1 MIEHLAGPPLSARS
15 LEDWEMITE
24 NDVTAIGSRAG
35 DSSRSITMLT
45 KIANTWP
52 RRACVKKQELQPFFE
67 EGKEDFLESLIP
79 FREMPQYQSC
89 SPELRSRV
97 LSCGWLMYNAKTV
110 QIETEIVN
118 PACLSIIAR
127 EMPGLAGP
135 SAQLG
140 VCEAMVDEMYHVHMV
155 EQASRLTRDQR
166 ALDHI
171 VIPKFN
177 LVRHMQNR
185 QREFGEPW
193 QRRMVRFATA
203 VVSEI
208 FISDYLHL
216 LSESDEIQSFN
227 RMTVAA
233 HRHDELAHGPLFRSL
248 AQLFSTELT
257 KSQRGTFADLLAESV
272 VWFADRE
279 LDVWLALLRQIEF
292 PGADGMIEEC
302 GSLGMVDLKK
312 LDYSGVVS
320 LAEEIGV
327 MEAAVDRD
335 SFFRQGLAV

>member
-1 MIEHLAGPPLSARS
+1 MSPNNSVTALRPEAGDSARS
-15 LEDWEMITE
+15 IK
-24 NDVTAIGSRAG
+24 
-35 DSSRSITMLT
+35 MLT
-45 KIANTWP
+45 KIANSWP
-52 RRACVKKQELQPFFE
+52 RRAYVKKQELQPFFE
-67 EGKEDFLESLIP
+67 EGKEDFLESLLP

-89 SPELRSRV
+89 APELRSRV
-97 LSCGWLMYNAKTV
+97 LSCGWLMYNAKTT

-118 PACLSIIAR
+118 PVCLDIIQR
-127 EMPGLAGP
+127 ELPGLAGP
-135 SAQLG
+135 STQLA
-140 VCEAMVDEMYHVHMV
+140 VCEAMVDEAYHVHMV

-166 ALDHI
+166 ALDQV

-185 QREFGEPW
+185 QHELGEPW

-208 FISDYLHL
+208 FISDYLRL
-216 LSESDEIQSFN
+216 LSESDEIQPFN

-248 AQLFSTELT
+248 AQLFAAELT
-257 KSQRGTFADLLAESV
+257 TSQRAAFADLLAEPV

-279 LDVWLALLRQIEF
+279 LDVWLALLRQLDF
-292 PGADGMIEEC
+292 PGADSMIKEC
-302 GSLGMVDLKK
+302 RSLGAADLKK
-312 LDYSGVVS
+312 LDHSGVVS
-320 LAEEIGV
+320 LAEEIGI
-327 MEAAVDRD
+327 MEVADDRD

>member
-1 MIEHLAGPPLSARS
+1 MVVNNSVTAVGPQAGDSARS
-15 LEDWEMITE
+15 IK
-24 NDVTAIGSRAG
+24 
-35 DSSRSITMLT
+35 MLT
-45 KIANTWP
+45 KIANNWP
-52 RRACVKKQELQPFFE
+52 RRAYVKKQELRPFFE
-67 EGKEDFLESLIP
+67 EGKEDFLESLLP

-89 SPELRSRV
+89 SPELRSRI

-110 QIETEIVN
+110 QIETDIVN
-118 PACLSIIAR
+118 PACLNIIQR
-127 EMPGLAGP
+127 EMPGLADP
-135 SAQLG
+135 SCQEA
-140 VCEAMVDEMYHVHMV
+140 VCEAMVDEVYHVHMV

-177 LVRHMQNR
+177 LVRHMQKR
-185 QREFGEPW
+185 QCEFSEPW
-193 QRRMVRFATA
+193 QQRMVRFATA

-216 LSESDEIQSFN
+216 LSESDEVQPFN

-248 AQLFSTELT
+248 AQLFSAELT
-257 KSQRGTFADLLAESV
+257 KSQRDTFADLLAEPV

-279 LDVWLALLRQIEF
+279 LDVWLALLRQIDF
-292 PGADGMIEEC
+292 PEAGGMIKEC
-302 GSLGMVDLKK
+302 KSLGLVDLKK

-327 MEAAVDRD
+327 MEVAVGRD
-335 SFFRQGLAV
+335 SFSRQGLAV